1 MLNQFFFLF
10 HIWWIAVSEIFVY
23 FITDNYSTVLNISR
37 LAHRLANA
45 NILYVKV
52 FQSIALNFGWI
63 DSTSYNILLQFT
75 DNAPWF
81 PEEIDKETLLQ
92 IAESQN
98 LIFPDGINVPMNSGM
113 ISLVFKA
120 VNQENKPIVIKIKR
134 LDIEQRLHEAIDN
147 LLFVVRC
154 IAYIPVVR
162 DSKISEIIHTNID
175 TIRFQTNFVEEVQ
188 NMITIQ
194 QNCIHLKYIQIPNV
208 YQHVTDYYPNVIMMD
223 FLPGDTICD
232 VDEADYEEFA
242 KLFYKFTLITVF
254 VHGFAHGDLHCGNVL
269 FIKDET
275 TNEYKL
281 GILDFGIVYKI
292 DPKFKETLFDI
303 ALEMFKLQPVEL
315 AEKALLSGIFEPVEV
330 LENLTQEEYDKM
342 IRFGAEI
349 IQDVIHDKEK
359 TKQVQFYLIITKLY
373 SYMSQNNMLTLG
385 IRPGD
390 EFIKV
395 EMLLGMAHGVT
406 MTLCDDHLTMTNQM
420 INELFNMDII
430 NNDDDDYADADAVA
444 DAVAD
449 ADAVAVADAD

>member
-1 MLNQFFFLF
+1 MNRVMLNRIIFLF
-10 HIWWIAVSEIFVY
+10 HIGGIFLREFFTY
-23 FITDNYSTVLNISR
+23 CITDNYYTTINISR
-37 LAHRLANA
+37 LAHRLAKA

-63 DSTSYNILLQFT
+63 DNDTYNSLLHFT
-75 DNAPWF
+75 DNVPWLQ
-81 PEEIDKETLLQ
+81 EEIDKATLLQ
-92 IAESQN
+92 IAESQH
-98 LIFPDGINVPMNSGM
+98 LIFPDGIYPMNSGM

-120 VNQENKPIVIKIKR
+120 VNQENNPIVIKIKR
-134 LDIEQRLHEAIDN
+134 IDIERRLHEAIEN
-147 LLFVVRC
+147 LLFLVNC

-162 DSKISEIIHTNID
+162 DSKISEIIYKNID
-175 TIRFQTNFVEEVQ
+175 VIRFQTNFVEEVQ

-194 QNCIHLKYIQIPNV
+194 QNCIHLKYIQIPHV
-208 YQHVTDYYPNVIMMD
+208 YQHVTNDYPNAIMMD
-223 FLPGDTICD
+223 YLSGDTICD

-269 FIKDET
+269 FIKDTT

-281 GILDFGIVYKI
+281 GVLDFGIVYKI

-303 ALEMFKLQPVEL
+303 ALEMFKLPPVEL

-330 LENLTQEEYDKM
+330 LKNLTREEYDKM

-349 IQDVIHDKEK
+349 IQDVLHDKEK

-373 SYMSQNNMLTLG
+373 SYMSQNNMLKLG

-406 MTLCDDHLTMTNQM
+406 MTLCDNHLAMTNQI

-430 NNDDDDYADADAVA
+430 NDYEE
-444 DAVAD
+444 
-449 ADAVAVADAD
+449 